1 MTEYLQNKIDNINTM
16 GAMELTSFKK
26 QVILSALEPMQI
38 FDLVNQIE
46 NRLVTLDLANALA
59 VYDDTIEVES

>member
-1 MTEYLQNKIDNINTM
+1 MTKYLQNKIDNIGTM
-16 GAMELTSFKK
+16 GAMELVAFKK
-26 QVILSALEPMQI
+26 QVILSALEPIQI

-59 VYDDTIEVES
+59 VYDDTVEVES